1 MFPMRVKRFV
11 GKSMKEAV
19 AQLKATFG
27 DEAVILHT
35 KRSRSGPFGL
45 FGRPRVEI
53 IAALDVAPKPTSP
66 PVNSSELQ
74 LLQQELRE
82 VKGLLA
88 SQSKETGPWQSLYE
102 ELVAGEV
109 DPKNAK
115 DLLDKMTQVLPPLSP
130 PEEAAAVL
138 KEILAEEIRV
148 VPPWNLAEG
157 TRVVALVGPTGVG
170 KTTTIAKIAANYALL
185 AKRRVSL
192 LTMDTYRIAAA
203 EQLKTYAEIIGVP
216 LEVVFTPQA
225 LREALERHKHSD
237 LILIDTAGRSQH
249 NKMHLAELKAFL
261 DQAQPDEVHLV
272 LSATT
277 KTRDAMEIIDG
288 FAAVLPLNRLII
300 TKLDE
305 TSSYG
310 MILNACR
317 HLGQPLAYVTTGQSV
332 PEDIEV
338 ADPNK
343 IADLILGG

>member
-1 MFPMRVKRFV
+1 MRVKRFV

>member
-1 MFPMRVKRFV
+1 MRVKRFV

-35 KRSRSGPFGL
+35 KRSRGGPFGL

-53 IAALDVAPKPTSP
+53 IAAVDVAPQPKPP
-66 PVNSSELQ
+66 PAPVNSSELQ
-74 LLQQELRE
+74 LLQQELQE

-88 SQSKETGPWQSLYE
+88 SQNKGTGPWQSLYE
-102 ELVAGEV
+102 ELIAGEV
-109 DPKNAK
+109 DPKNAQY
-115 DLLDKMTQVLPPLSP
+115 LLDKMTQILPPGSP
-130 PEEAAAVL
+130 PEEAIAAL
-138 KEILAEEIRV
+138 KGIVAEEIQV
-148 VPPWNLAEG
+148 VSPWDLSAG
-157 TRVVALVGPTGVG
+157 TRIVALVGPTGVG

-203 EQLKTYAEIIGVP
+203 QQLKTYAEIIGVP
-216 LEVVFTPQA
+216 LEVVFTPRA
-225 LREALERHKHSD
+225 LTEALERHKDRD
-237 LILIDTAGRSQH
+237 LIRIDTAGRSQH

-261 DQAQPDEVHLV
+261 DQAHPDEVHLV

-288 FAAVLPLNRLII
+288 FATVLPLNRLII

-317 HLGQPLAYVTTGQSV
+317 YLGKPLAYVTTGQSV

>member
-1 MFPMRVKRFV
+1 MRVKRFV
-11 GKSMKEAV
+11 GNSMQEAV

-35 KRSRSGPFGL
+35 KRSRRGPFGL

-53 IAALDVAPKPTSP
+53 IAAVDILPTPKTAS
-66 PVNSSELQ
+66 VSSDDLKA
-74 LLQQELRE
+74 LQQELRE

-88 SQSKETGPWQSLYE
+88 SQNKETWPWQSLYE

-109 DPKNAK
+109 DPENAQY
-115 DLLDKMTQVLPPLSP
+115 LLDKMAQMLPPSSP
-130 PEEAAAVL
+130 PEEAIAAL
-138 KEILAEEIRV
+138 KGIVAEEIQV
-148 VPPWNLAEG
+148 VPPWDLAEG

-185 AKRRVSL
+185 ARRRVSL
-192 LTMDTYRIAAA
+192 LTMDTYRIAAT

-225 LREALERHKHSD
+225 LGEALDRHKHCD

-310 MILNACR
+310 MILNAYR
-317 HLGQPLAYVTTGQSV
+317 RLGQPLAYITTGQSV